1 LRYGTASLERRPPL
15 CTRNFQVVAPAGR
28 DVTGVSGVRVKGIY
42 STALTELLVEN
53 GVTVVDASP
62 QLKARFGNSVSSRGV
77 ALATIKDREDR
88 RGVIILGR
96 KDVVERITKILRD
109 TLQLSPIIVM
119 PGELYATYVCRVVS
133 ERTVEL
139 PGGSLGLLE
148 GEARVGELV
157 PAHIVSF
164 RDGRPVLK
172 RGVAVVGTY
181 ARLVEGQLHGVSE
194 HIREPQRTAL
204 LSLVEKAGLEGWGV
218 RWRSSAR
225 WAELSELNAE
235 LQKLKGLA
243 EKAREAARYSD
254 HPAKITDGEILVFIP
269 FALDD
274 KRLLDRVRARRVTTV
289 PYHHLAKACGEKFSA
304 LVDALESFSRRLTD
318 EQLSN
323 RILEVLEGEVRDEHM
338 RILHETPS
346 GKVVEIEGAADVVSR
361 RPLIIKLRRKIVGK
375 GVYDGLGLPKEEGD
389 VAISV
394 VTLGSYVLPHAYFS
408 AVGRLKGLYVN
419 VNTPVETCPPSVVW
433 YVDAYVD
440 VVWSR
445 EQGLRIVDLEELR
458 NSRVFSDSAISKF
471 EAIAQEVFRF
481 LKDNERTL
489 EIEPLALLTDLTI
502 KINFF
507 S

>member
-1 LRYGTASLERRPPL
+1 LNA
-15 CTRNFQVVAPAGR
+15 RNVQVVKVAEEG
-28 DVTGVSGVRVKGIY
+28 VTGVFGVRVKGIY

-62 QLKARFGNSVSSRGV
+62 QLKARFGDSVSSRGV

-88 RGVIILGR
+88 RGVVILGR
-96 KDVVERITKILRD
+96 KDVVERITTIFRNA
-109 TLQLSPIIVM
+109 LQLSPIAVM
-119 PGELYATYVCRVVS
+119 PGELYATYVCRVVG

-139 PGGSLGLLE
+139 PDGSIGLLE

-164 RDGRPVLK
+164 REGRPVLK
-172 RGVAVVGTY
+172 KGVAVVGTY

-194 HIREPQRTAL
+194 HIRGPQRTTL
-204 LSLVEKAGLEGWGV
+204 LSLAEKTGLEGWGV

-225 WAELSELNAE
+225 WAKLSELNAE

-243 EKAREAARYSD
+243 EKAREAARTLD
-254 HPAKITDGEILVFIP
+254 HPAKITDGEILVFVP

-274 KRLLDRVRARRVTTV
+274 KRLLDHVRARRMATV
-289 PYHHLAKACGEKFSA
+289 PYHHLAKACGERFSA
-304 LVDALESFSRRLTD
+304 LVDALEGFSERRTD

-323 RILEVLEGEVRDEHM
+323 RVLEILESEVKGERL
-338 RILHETPS
+338 RIFHETPG
-346 GKVVEIEGAADVVSR
+346 GKVVEIEGAAEVASGK
-361 RPLIIKLRRKIVGK
+361 PLIVKLQRKISGK
-375 GVYDGLGLPKEEGD
+375 GVYDGLGLAKEEGD
-389 VAISV
+389 TAISV
-394 VTLGSYVLPHAYFS
+394 IVLGSYVLPHAYFS
-408 AVGRLKGLYVN
+408 AAGELKGLYVN
-419 VNTPVETCPPSVVW
+419 VNTPVEPCPPSAVW

-458 NSRVFSDSAISKF
+458 DSRVFSNSAISKF
-471 EAIAQEVFRF
+471 EAIAQEVFRI
-481 LKDNERTL
+481 LKDNERILAT
-489 EIEPLALLTDLTI
+489 EPLALLTDLTI

-507 S
+507 ASGGGARG